1 MKNRGDHAPVLS
13 KSTVLI
19 QPLLTAPTKGPYY
32 QTLST
37 NPTEPGGFYNQPP
50 LIVPKK
56 LWQTPLNFDD
66 PKKRCVPGG
75 FRIRPSARTREIK
88 AVYHSRLACPLF
100 CRHHLPGSPSKASAP
115 IPEAKTPI
123 NIFGRQGTIEHQISC
138 RPLKKRH
145 LCRSAEAV

>member
-66 PKKRCVPGG
+66 PDSFNFAASQNEQRRSHSCSLLPVLLTATPV
-75 FRIRPSARTREIK
+75 IRLPPSSTCSRRQALFLNI
-88 AVYHSRLACPLF
+88 HSF
-100 CRHHLPGSPSKASAP
+100 S
-115 IPEAKTPI
+115 
-123 NIFGRQGTIEHQISC
+123 
-138 RPLKKRH
+138 
-145 LCRSAEAV
+145 

>member
-66 PKKRCVPGG
+66 P
-75 FRIRPSARTREIK
+75 F
-88 AVYHSRLACPLF
+88 Y
-100 CRHHLPGSPSKASAP
+100 
-115 IPEAKTPI
+115 
-123 NIFGRQGTIEHQISC
+123 HQIHNTEKLYPPH
-138 RPLKKRH
+138 RADVIEIIITINGIL
-145 LCRSAEAV
+145 

>member
-56 LWQTPLNFDD
+56 LWQTPLNFDN
-66 PKKRCVPGG
+66 
-75 FRIRPSARTREIK
+75 
-88 AVYHSRLACPLF
+88 
-100 CRHHLPGSPSKASAP
+100 P
-115 IPEAKTPI
+115 IFK
-123 NIFGRQGTIEHQISC
+123 
-138 RPLKKRH
+138 
-145 LCRSAEAV
+145 

>member
-1 MKNRGDHAPVLS
+1 MKNRDDHAPVLS

-66 PKKRCVPGG
+66 PV
-75 FRIRPSARTREIK
+75 FDST
-88 AVYHSRLACPLF
+88 
-100 CRHHLPGSPSKASAP
+100 LPGRGYLCFAS
-115 IPEAKTPI
+115 T
-123 NIFGRQGTIEHQISC
+123 
-138 RPLKKRH
+138 
-145 LCRSAEAV
+145 

>member
-66 PKKRCVPGG
+66 PIILYRVFLNPFCL
-75 FRIRPSARTREIK
+75 EINWANK
-88 AVYHSRLACPLF
+88 
-100 CRHHLPGSPSKASAP
+100 
-115 IPEAKTPI
+115 
-123 NIFGRQGTIEHQISC
+123 
-138 RPLKKRH
+138 
-145 LCRSAEAV
+145 